1 MYETPD
7 VPESEPTDY
16 YEEPDNECI
25 ERLHIST
32 KDAHNKF
39 RGKYLSGYVDFSDR
53 ISNRF
58 RSGYSAEMYEY
69 GVDGGDKETPIQKC
83 RRLQIEMDELFQE
96 INELNTGQAVSKEDK
111 ECYESISAVVGN
123 AKKILNGLR
132 LEKVIGAEATSVTGN
147 AEMKRLLTQIEDFKK
162 GGGNEPVAAARSASE
177 LAASKRIAELE
188 HKLHEIEGI
197 VGTEPDKLKRLSLA
211 LQSNNL
217 LDAVQK
223 ISTTAALL
231 QPGQL
236 DLIENRLSTLA
247 TKMDTIKANPNSGTS
262 DTSVDQKILELYE
275 IARRTEAI
283 SPVLPNMLQRMQALE
298 NLHSYGLYSM
308 SSRWERHML
317 LRRRFV
323 HNNCSFFCLSLT
335 ATNFSKIIAELE
347 ATQQSLLTNIAGN
360 RVLLQNVQEA
370 FATNLES
377 VKAEVSKLEGRVN
390 KLPK

>member
-1 MYETPD
+1 M
-7 VPESEPTDY
+7 PESEPTDY
-16 YEEPDNECI
+16 FEEPENDCI

-39 RGKYLSGYVDFSDR
+39 KGKYLSGYVDFSDR

-69 GVDGGDKETPIQKC
+69 GVDGGEKETPIQKC

-96 INELNTGQAVSKEDK
+96 INELNTDQAVSKEDK

-132 LEKVIGAEATSVTGN
+132 LETVIGTEATSATGS
-147 AEMKRLLTQIEDFKK
+147 AEMKRLLTQIDEFKK
-162 GGGNEPVAAARSASE
+162 SGGNEPAIQARPASE

-188 HKLHEIEGI
+188 HQLHEIEAI
-197 VGTEPDKLKRLSLA
+197 IGTEPEKLKRLSLA

-231 QPGQL
+231 QPSQL

-247 TKMDTIKANPNSGTS
+247 GKMDAIKANPNTGTNDS
-262 DTSVDQKILELYE
+262 SVDQKILELYE

-283 SPVLPNMLQRMQALE
+283 SPILPNMLQRMQALE
-298 NLHSYGLYSM
+298 NLHSYGMHQFLRVENQYYS
-308 SSRWERHML
+308 
-317 LRRRFV
+317 
-323 HNNCSFFCLSLT
+323 NIFFQFLS
-335 ATNFSKIIAELE
+335 AYSNQF
-347 ATQQSLLTNIAGN
+347 
-360 RVLLQNVQEA
+360 
-370 FATNLES
+370 
-377 VKAEVSKLEGRVN
+377 
-390 KLPK
+390 

>member
-7 VPESEPTDY
+7 VPESEPADY
-16 YEEPDNECI
+16 YEEPENECI

-58 RSGYSAEMYEY
+58 RSGYSVEMYEY
-69 GVDGGDKETPIQKC
+69 GVDGGDKEKPIQKC

-96 INELNTGQAVSKEDK
+96 INELNTDQAVSKEDK
-111 ECYESISAVVGN
+111 QCYENISAVVGN

-132 LEKVIGAEATSVTGN
+132 LEKVIGAEATSATGN
-147 AEMKRLLTQIEDFKK
+147 AEMKQLLTQIENFKK
-162 GGGNEPVAAARSASE
+162 SGGNEPVAAARSTSE

-197 VGTEPDKLKRLSLA
+197 VGTEPEKLKRLSLA

-231 QPGQL
+231 QPSQL

-283 SPVLPNMLQRMQALE
+283 SPILPNMLQRMQALE

-308 SSRWERHML
+308 SSRWMAYTA
-317 LRRRFV
+317 LRRRLIISRF
-323 HNNCSFFCLSLT
+323 SGFSLT